1 MRDYS
6 REFAAQCS
14 AMPDILD
21 GTIEPGKV
29 FDATTDIDGIPN
41 GYQDMDDR
49 KTLKVYVKL

>member
-1 MRDYS
+1 VRDYS